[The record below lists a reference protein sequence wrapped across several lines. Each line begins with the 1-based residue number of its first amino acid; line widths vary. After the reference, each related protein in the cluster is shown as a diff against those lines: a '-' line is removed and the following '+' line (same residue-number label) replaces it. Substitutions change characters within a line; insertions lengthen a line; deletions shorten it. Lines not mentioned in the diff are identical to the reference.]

1 MWPSR
6 PISRK
11 YPSILPMPSRRT
23 SPRYLA
29 PAKSRRLEL
38 APGSPRG
45 AGLMLTNIRPLI
57 SLNSSS
63 FTETTKWPHSSS
75 QAVISAPEPPTV
87 KTDSPSRPL
96 KNRAER
102 TLFKKRHLFVWR
114 RLAVLTVA
122 HSRPLRR
129 ILTASLEFRETAYN
143 LLASKGS
150 HRPPAKTMRPF
161 QLRPAPPI
169 ALFRKRTGRH

>member
-45 AGLMLTNIRPLI
+45 AGLTLTNIRPLI
-57 SLNSSS
+57 SLNSCS

-102 TLFKKRHLFVWR
+102 TVQKETFICLEETGSFDSGALPSTPSDTDSKLGVQGDSLQLARVKRV
-114 RLAVLTVA
+114 
-122 HSRPLRR
+122 S
-129 ILTASLEFRETAYN
+129 
-143 LLASKGS
+143 
-150 HRPPAKTMRPF
+150 PATSENYEAF
-161 QLRPAPPI
+161 PA
-169 ALFRKRTGRH
+169 AACTTYS